1 LVRAFVF
8 DVCFSQ
14 EQKEGEKVSFGNG
27 NGNGEIVIST
37 PLRTAI
43 GTYGGALKDTPATDL
58 GATVGKEV
66 LSRSGIEGEQVD
78 QIIVGNIL
86 SAGQGMNPGRQVG
99 MKTGLPVTTPGLT
112 LNRMCGSGL
121 QAIISAA
128 QEVALGDADVVM
140 AGGIENMDRAPF
152 LLDKARYGYRMG
164 MPKVDMYDHMVFD
177 GLWDVFNDYHMGV
190 TAENV
195 AEEYGITREESDA
208 YAVRSHQRAAQ
219 ANEEELFDGQIVPV
233 EVKQKKETVQFTTDE
248 HVRANASV
256 EGLQKLKTIFKK
268 EGGTVTAA
276 NASGINDGAAM
287 MLVTGEKRAEELGL
301 PVAGRLVSAAV
312 AGVEP
317 SVMGTGMI
325 PASRMAM
332 KKAGLS
338 VDDLDAVEANEA
350 FASIAIAVGRELE
363 VPEEKLNPVGGAV
376 ALGHPIGATG
386 AVLTVK
392 ILHHLERT
400 GGRYGLVTLCIGGGM
415 GIAAI
420 FERI

>member
-1 LVRAFVF
+1 M
-8 DVCFSQ
+8 
-14 EQKEGEKVSFGNG
+14 SFG

-43 GTYGGALKDTPATDL
+43 GTFGGALKDIPATDL

-99 MKTGLPVTTPGLT
+99 MKSGLPVEVPGLT

-128 QEVALGDADVVM
+128 QEIALGDADVVM
-140 AGGIENMDRAPF
+140 AGGIENMDQAPF
-152 LLDKARYGYRMG
+152 LMPKGRYGYRMG
-164 MPKVDMYDHMVFD
+164 MPKADIYDHMVYD
-177 GLWDVFNDYHMGV
+177 GLWDIFNDYHMGV

-195 AEEYGITREESDA
+195 AEQYNVSREDQDEYA
-208 YAVRSHQRAAQ
+208 ARSHQRAQ
-219 ANEEELFDGQIVPV
+219 KSIEEGYFEDQIVPV
-233 EVKQKKETVQFTTDE
+233 EIRQKKETVQFTRDE
-248 HVRANASV
+248 HVR
-256 EGLQKLKTIFKK
+256 EGATAESLGKLKPVFKK
-268 EGGTVTAA
+268 DGGTVTAA
-276 NASGINDGAAM
+276 NSSGINDGAAM
-287 MLVTGEKRAEELGL
+287 MLVSSERKAEELGL

-312 AGVEP
+312 AGVDP
-317 SVMGTGMI
+317 SIMGVGMI
-325 PASRMAM
+325 PASRAAL

-350 FASIAIAVGRELE
+350 FSSIAVTVQRELE
-363 VPEEKLNPVGGAV
+363 VPEEKMNPVGGAV

-386 AVLTVK
+386 AILTVK
-392 ILHHLERT
+392 ILHHLART
-400 GGRYGLVTLCIGGGM
+400 GGQYGLVTLCIGGGM

-420 FERI
+420 FERV

>member
-1 LVRAFVF
+1 M
-8 DVCFSQ
+8 
-14 EQKEGEKVSFGNG
+14 SFGNG
-27 NGNGEIVIST
+27 NGGTEIVIST

-43 GTYGGALKDTPATDL
+43 GTFGGALKDVPATDL

-66 LSRSGIEGEQVD
+66 LSRSGIEGGQVD
-78 QIIVGNIL
+78 QCIIGNIL

-99 MKTGLPVTTPGLT
+99 IKSGLPVETPGMT

-128 QEVALGDADVVM
+128 QEIALGDADVVM

-164 MPKVDMYDHMVFD
+164 MPSAPMYDHLVYD
-177 GLWDVFNDYHMGV
+177 GLWDVFNDYHMGT

-195 AEEYGITREESDA
+195 AEKYGITREESDA
-208 YAVRSHQRAAQ
+208 YAARSHERAAK
-219 ANEEELFDGQIVPV
+219 ANEEETFSGQIVP
-233 EVKQKKETVQFTTDE
+233 EEIKQRRETIQFTTDE
-248 HVRANASV
+248 HVRPNATA
-256 EGLQKLKTIFKK
+256 EGLAKLRPVFKK
-268 EGGTVTAA
+268 DGGTVTAA

-287 MLVTGEKRAEELGL
+287 MLVSSGRKAEELGL

-312 AGVEP
+312 AGVDP
-317 SVMGTGMI
+317 SLMGAGMI
-325 PASRMAM
+325 PASRLAM
-332 KKAGLS
+332 KKAGLT

-350 FASIAIAVGRELE
+350 FSSIAIAVGRELE
-363 VPEEKLNPVGGAV
+363 VPEEKMNPVGGAV

-392 ILHHLERT
+392 ILHHLART
-400 GGRYGLVTLCIGGGM
+400 NGRYGLVTLCIGGGM

-420 FERI
+420 FERV

>member
-1 LVRAFVF
+1 M
-8 DVCFSQ
+8 
-14 EQKEGEKVSFGNG
+14 SFGNG

-43 GTYGGALKDTPATDL
+43 GTFGGALKDIPATDL
-58 GATVGKEV
+58 GATVTKEV
-66 LSRSGIEGEQVD
+66 ISRSGIDAENVD
-78 QIIVGNIL
+78 QVIVGNIL

-99 MKTGLPVTTPGLT
+99 IKGGIPVGKPGLT

-121 QAIISAA
+121 QAIVSAA
-128 QEVALGDADVVM
+128 QEIALGDADVVL

-152 LLDKARYGYRMG
+152 LLNKGRYGYRMG
-164 MPKVDMYDHMVFD
+164 MPSAEIYDHMVFD

-195 AEEYGITREESDA
+195 AEQYGITREESDE
-208 YAVRSHQRAAQ
+208 YAARSHQRASKS
-219 ANEEELFDGQIVPV
+219 NEEEYFTGQIVPV
-233 EVKQKKETVQFTTDE
+233 EVKQKKETVEFTKDE
-248 HVRANASV
+248 HVRDGATA
-256 EGLQKLKTIFKK
+256 EGLAKLPTIFKK

-276 NASGINDGAAM
+276 NAAGVNDGAAL
-287 MLVTGEKRAEELGL
+287 MLVSSAAKAEDLGL
-301 PVAGRLVSAAV
+301 PVSGRLVSAAV
-312 AGVEP
+312 AGVDP

-325 PASRMAM
+325 PASRMAL

-338 VDDLDAVEANEA
+338 VDDLDVVEANEA
-350 FASIAIAVGRELE
+350 FASIAIAVGRDLQ
-363 VPEEKLNPVGGAV
+363 VPEEKLNPLGGAV

-392 ILHHLERT
+392 VLHELHRVN
-400 GGRYGLVTLCIGGGM
+400 GQYGLVTLCIGGGM

-420 FERI
+420 FERVS

>member
-1 LVRAFVF
+1 M
-8 DVCFSQ
+8 
-14 EQKEGEKVSFGNG
+14 SFGNG
-27 NGNGEIVIST
+27 NGTEIVVST

-43 GTYGGALKDTPATDL
+43 GTFGGALKDTPATDL

-66 LSRSGIEGEQVD
+66 LSRSGIDGEQVD

-99 MKTGLPVTTPGLT
+99 MKAGLPVTTPGMT

-121 QAIISAA
+121 QAVISAA
-128 QEVALGDADVVM
+128 QEVALGDADVIM

-164 MPKVDMYDHMVFD
+164 MPSVEMYDHMVFD
-177 GLWDVFNDYHMGV
+177 GLWDVFNNYHMGV

-219 ANEEELFDGQIVPV
+219 AHEDELFEGQIVPI
-233 EVKQKKETVQFTTDE
+233 EVRQKKEKVPFTNDE

-256 EGLQKLKTIFKK
+256 EGLGKLKTIFKK

-287 MLVTGEKRAEELGL
+287 MLVTSDKKAEELGL

-312 AGVEP
+312 AGVDP

-376 ALGHPIGATG
+376 ALGHPVGATG
-386 AVLTVK
+386 AILTVK
-392 ILHHLERT
+392 LLHHLERT

-420 FERI
+420 FERV

>member
-1 LVRAFVF
+1 M
-8 DVCFSQ
+8 
-14 EQKEGEKVSFGNG
+14 GFGNSAAD
-27 NGNGEIVIST
+27 IVVST

-43 GTYGGALKDTPATDL
+43 GTFGGALRDVPATDL
-58 GATVGKEV
+58 GATVGRAV
-66 LSRSGIEGEQVD
+66 LARSGIDPARINQV
-78 QIIVGNIL
+78 IVGNIL

-99 MKTGLPVTTPGLT
+99 VKSGVPVEAPGLT

-121 QAIISAA
+121 QAIVSAA
-128 QEVALGDADVVM
+128 QEIALGDADLVM

-152 LLDKARYGYRMG
+152 LLDRARYGYRMG
-164 MPKVDMYDHMVFD
+164 MPEADIYDHLVYD

-195 AEEYGITREESDA
+195 AEQYGITREESDA
-208 YAVRSHQRAAQ
+208 YAVRSHQRAAKS
-219 ANEEELFDGQIVPV
+219 NEEELFDGQIVPV
-233 EVKQKKETVQFTTDE
+233 EVKQKKETIQFTTDE

-256 EGLQKLKTIFKK
+256 EGLGKLKPVFKK
-268 EGGTVTAA
+268 DGGTVTAA

-287 MLVTGEKRAEELGL
+287 MLVTNSQKAEELGL

-312 AGVEP
+312 AGVDP

-325 PASRMAM
+325 PASRMAL

-338 VDDLDAVEANEA
+338 VDDLDAIEANEA
-350 FASIAIAVGRELE
+350 FSSIAIAVGRELE

-392 ILHHLERT
+392 ILHHLART
-400 GGRYGLVTLCIGGGM
+400 GGQYGLVTLCIGGGM

-420 FERI
+420 FERV